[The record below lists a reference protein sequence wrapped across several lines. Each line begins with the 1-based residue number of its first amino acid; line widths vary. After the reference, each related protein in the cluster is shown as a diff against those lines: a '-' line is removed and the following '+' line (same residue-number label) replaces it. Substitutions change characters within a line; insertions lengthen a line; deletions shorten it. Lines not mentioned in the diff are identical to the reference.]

1 MSRVS
6 IKRGCKRQARD
17 IHGWHERAKARFLH
31 FHIETTML
39 SSIGRTLRIAQV
51 APLCESVPPRLYGGT
66 ERVVSYLTDELVA
79 SGHDVTLFASGDSQT
94 RAKLIPAHPRAL
106 RLSGSCG
113 GEVAAHTLLIE
124 MVAQRADEFDVIHF
138 HLSDLHLPLCRR
150 WTTPTVTTLHGRLD
164 VPELKP
170 LFQEF
175 RDVPVISI
183 SAAQRGTLAAAN
195 WAGTVYHGLPPGLLP
210 FQSRPGEY
218 FVFVG
223 RLSPEKRVDRA
234 IAIAEACAC
243 PVRIAAKID
252 PVDRGYF
259 DRDIAPLFD
268 RPLVEY
274 VGEIDDGS
282 KGAFIGGARALL
294 FPIDWPEPFGLV
306 MIEALACGV
315 PVIAFRAGSVPE
327 IIDDGVT
334 GFVVDSIDEA
344 VAAARRIDTLSRA
357 ACRAAFERR
366 FSAGR
371 MASDYLQIYHEQ
383 IARIRRMSS
392 GHARHAA
399 SG

>member
-1 MSRVS
+1 M
-6 IKRGCKRQARD
+6 
-17 IHGWHERAKARFLH
+17 
-31 FHIETTML
+31 
-39 SSIGRTLRIAQV
+39 
-51 APLCESVPPRLYGGT
+51 
-66 ERVVSYLTDELVA
+66 
-79 SGHDVTLFASGDSQT
+79 
-94 RAKLIPAHPRAL
+94 
-106 RLSGSCG
+106 
-113 GEVAAHTLLIE
+113 
-124 MVAQRADEFDVIHF
+124 
-138 HLSDLHLPLCRR
+138 PLCRR
-150 WTTPTVTTLHGRLD
+150 LTTPTVTTLHGRLD

-243 PVRIAAKID
+243 PVRNAAKIN

-383 IARIRRMSS
+383 MARVRRMSS